1 MAGPSGMISGVTVA
15 AASAGM
21 PGGTVVG
28 ASRIVAGVT
37 MAGLPGVGEAVAVA
51 GAFVVT
57 TVAAGDGASL
67 AQAATAQNVETNMNV
82 GSTLRHRGSHRGRAV
97 VFIRQ
102 CYTNR
107 HSCRYFW
114 RGRLS

>member
-57 TVAAGDGASL
+57 TVAAGGGASL
-67 AQAATAQNVETNMNV
+67 AQAATAQNVEINTSS
-82 GSTLRHRGSHRGRAV
+82 GSILSHRGRSV
-97 VFIRQ
+97 VFITQ

-107 HSCRYFW
+107 HSCRYSW
-114 RGRLS
+114 PGPLS